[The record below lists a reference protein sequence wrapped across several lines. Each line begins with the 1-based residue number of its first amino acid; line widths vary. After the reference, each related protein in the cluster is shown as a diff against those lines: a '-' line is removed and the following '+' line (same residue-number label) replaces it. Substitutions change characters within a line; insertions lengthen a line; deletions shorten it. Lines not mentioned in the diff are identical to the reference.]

1 MSNTPYDLSGK
12 VALVTGA
19 TKGLGKQI
27 AFGLAESGAHVVVVS
42 RKQEACEE
50 TAREITDKFG
60 TPATAIACHVGDWDA
75 IGDLVETAYAKLGKV
90 DILFNNAGIA
100 PLYDSLED
108 VSEGLFDK
116 VVAVNF
122 RGPYRLTSLI
132 GARMA
137 AGDGGS
143 IINVSA
149 VGSIKPAVD
158 ALPYSATKAALDALT
173 AGFAKA
179 FGPKVRVNS
188 LMPGAFMTELA
199 EHWTQDVIDRNSAE
213 STLERVGQPS
223 EIVGAALYLASDAA
237 SFTTG
242 TVLRVDG
249 GMALGQTRTLS

>member
-1 MSNTPYDLSGK
+1 MSNYDMTGK
-12 VALVTGA
+12 VAVVTGA

-27 AFGLAESGAHVVVVS
+27 AFGLAECGAHVVVVS
-42 RKQEACEE
+42 RKQEACDE
-50 TAREITDKFG
+50 TAHEITGRFG
-60 TPATAIACHVGDWDA
+60 TPTTGLACHMGDWGQIGGLVDA
-75 IGDLVETAYAKLGKV
+75 LYSKLGRV

-100 PLYDSLED
+100 PLYDKLENVTED
-108 VSEGLFDK
+108 LFDK
-116 VVAVNF
+116 VVAVNM

-132 GARMA
+132 GSRMA
-137 AGDGGS
+137 AGEGGS

-149 VGSIKPAVD
+149 VGSMKPAVD

-179 FGPKVRVNS
+179 YGPRVRVNS

-199 EHWTQDVIDRNSAE
+199 EHWTQDVIDRNAAE

-242 TVLRVDG
+242 SVLRVDG
-249 GMALGQTRTLS
+249 GMALGETRRLS

>member
-1 MSNTPYDLSGK
+1 MSTPYDLSGRI
-12 VALVTGA
+12 ALVTGA

-27 AFGLAESGAHVVVVS
+27 AAGLAECGAHVVVVS
-42 RKQEACEE
+42 RKQEACDE
-50 TAREITDKFG
+50 TAAELTERFG
-60 TPATAIACHVGDWDA
+60 VAATPIACHVGDWDA
-75 IGDLVETAYAKLGKV
+75 IDALVDDVYQRLGRV
-90 DILFNNAGIA
+90 DVLFNNAGIA
-100 PLYDSLED
+100 PLYDKLEN
-108 VSEGLFDK
+108 VSQELFDK
-116 VVAVNF
+116 VFAVNL
-122 RGPYRLTSLI
+122 RGPYRLTTLV

-143 IINVSA
+143 IVNVSA
-149 VGSIKPAVD
+149 VGSLKPAVD
-158 ALPYSATKAALDALT
+158 ALPYSASKAALDALT

-179 FGPKVRVNS
+179 YGPRVRVNS

-199 EHWTQDVIDRNSAE
+199 EHWTQDVVDRNAAE

-223 EIVGAALYLASDAA
+223 EIVGAALYLASDAS